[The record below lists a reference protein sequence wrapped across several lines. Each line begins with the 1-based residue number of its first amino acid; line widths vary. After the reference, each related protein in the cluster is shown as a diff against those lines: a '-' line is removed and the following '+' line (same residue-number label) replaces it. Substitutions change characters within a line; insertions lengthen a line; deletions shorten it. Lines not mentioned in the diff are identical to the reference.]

1 VGFEVWIGGTGEAP
15 RATAR
20 QIVSALAE
28 RGVKAV
34 LLEAGAAGGPAA
46 PGPAGGPA
54 APGPAGAAPEAVGV
68 LVAAASTATLKMV
81 TSILGQASGRGLVVD
96 LTRTPPRI
104 SDREGLAPRSLLILW
119 QDGRQDLREGLNDEQ
134 AGYVARSALA
144 TAGL

>member
-34 LLEAGAAGGPAA
+34 LLAAGAAGGPAA
-46 PGPAGGPA
+46 L
-54 APGPAGAAPEAVGV
+54 GPAGAAPEAVGV
-68 LVAAASTATLKMV
+68 LVAAASTPTLKMV
-81 TSILGQASGRGLVVD
+81 TSLLGQASGRGLVVD
-96 LTRTPPRI
+96 LTRTPPRL
-104 SDREGLAPRSLLILW
+104 SDRGGLAPRSLLILW